1 MIDWTKVP
9 DLVAIALLGCAFG
22 SVARR
27 CRTSASAI
35 WLTGWGMIVL
45 HFASFTLVLSSTA
58 ATDLQQIVGLAS
70 LTWAG
75 VLFMWASVPYRY
87 THSSPWMLAALL
99 SSNTLYISLIVIGP
113 QARWPLVLAALS
125 LGVLP
130 IAVMASALPRFGHML
145 RWITVFLYLDLCVFL
160 LAFQHRSA
168 SGPEVALN
176 AVLFTVYLGC
186 GIHFWYAYRRATAGA
201 FITIAGFFCW
211 AAVFVVGP
219 FLAFYFP
226 RVQVDSEVWNLP
238 KYVVAVGMILLL
250 LEDQIE
256 YAGYLALHDELT
268 GLPNRRLFQ
277 DRMEIALERARRSG
291 SQLALLLIDL
301 NDFKKV
307 NDTSGHHVGDLL
319 LRRVGEILLGR
330 VRRSDTVARTG
341 GDEFAVLIEGTPS
354 RESALQIAA
363 ELTEALGAP
372 LQIETRQLTIGA
384 SVGVALFPDDA
395 GTCEAMCVA
404 ADFDMYAQK
413 RSGRRKEP
421 QFAMIA
427 GSEPDGAALNE
438 AQVLTSPNAN

>member
-9 DLVAIALLGCAFG
+9 DLAAIAFLACAFG

-45 HFASFTLVLSSTA
+45 HFASFTLVPSGTA
-58 ATDLQQIVGLAS
+58 ATNLQQIIGLAS

-87 THSSPWMLAALL
+87 SHSSPWMLAALL
-99 SSNTLYISLIVIGP
+99 TSNTLYISLIVIGP
-113 QARWPLVLAALS
+113 RARWPLVLAALS
-125 LGVLP
+125 FGVLP
-130 IAVMASALPRFGHML
+130 IAVMLSSLPRFGHRL
-145 RWITVFLYLDLCVFL
+145 RWITVFLHLDLCIFL
-160 LAFQHRSA
+160 LAFQHRSGT
-168 SGPEVALN
+168 GPDVALN

-201 FITIAGFFCW
+201 FITIAGFFFW
-211 AAVFVVGP
+211 AAVFLAGP

-268 GLPNRRLFQ
+268 GLANRRLFE
-277 DRMEIALERARRSG
+277 DRMQVVLERARRSG
-291 SQLALLLIDL
+291 SHAALLLIDL

-307 NDTSGHHVGDLL
+307 NDTAGHHVGDLL

-341 GDEFAVLIEGTPS
+341 GDEFAVILEDTVS
-354 RESALQIAA
+354 RESAFQVAA
-363 ELTEALGAP
+363 ELTEALAAP
-372 LQIETRQLTIGA
+372 LQVETLQITIGA

-413 RSGRRKEP
+413 RSARKKEP
-421 QFAMIA
+421 QSATIG
-427 GSEPDGAALNE
+427 GSDPDGDAMQEAHAL
-438 AQVLTSPNAN
+438 ASPKAN